1 MIQLGNMPGQDT
13 AQVQFCLHAETS
25 LGESIYV
32 LGSAKELGN
41 WRLAGALALT
51 TYAQTYPIWTSIA
64 TAFPVMPV
72 EYKYVKVRDG
82 RLIQWEQFEGNRRIE
97 LHSSLSSVLLTADV
111 WGVKSAPMVAAAVE
125 VAETP
130 VEVMQ
135 TEDALIGEL
144 ASLNATH
151 VSWRRKLE
159 VVHSLLSTTAL
170 DDSAVGVLAGYCHFL
185 RSGLIP
191 CEEDGSHHRPSTHA
205 ALSRD
210 ITQALTSLQ
219 TPQNSLQIR
228 QILATLPSYQPAFTA
243 SVPLTR
249 IRDIAHR
256 NDIPSDFKRE
266 IKTTLQNKL
275 HRCAGPEDLVTC
287 ENVLS
292 RAETMA
298 LSEDFMRELRLFYAE
313 LKEFFNATELRK
325 RLQLLARQMP
335 GLQANI
341 ERFLSEKER
350 RSPQR
355 EEFLTS
361 LRRQIA
367 TLQGLEPHEAQ
378 SLLMADIELT
388 SFAFSCFSERIN
400 ALGDV
405 LRPENYPSSA
415 YLIDQLLENL
425 VLSQYEPQ
433 ESDILRRELALHR
446 AFPTSGMPLLR
457 LKATCERAL
466 RMTSEYSDQASAI
479 QPRVNELGRVLK
491 VDRRAVAVFSEGLI
505 RSQLPFQLSKLISM
519 MLRLVKATGGFSPW
533 LPIYP
538 GKCQGAVVL
547 ARDFAQIPTREH
559 AIVILQRAEGDEEV
573 PPNVVGLVVAHD
585 LPQLSHLAVRL
596 RQGKVVSA
604 ACESAEDIA
613 SLRRVTGYGEL
624 TVAGGEVQ
632 LTEAIKRERKGEEP
646 PNQVV
651 VSTADISLSK
661 VVAAARAEQ
670 PACGGK
676 AYMSGRLEALTHT
689 IPDYHTPKSICIP
702 FGIYHKFLPSLPQS
716 SRPAALEYMDKQLA
730 VCKGDLEALSQSVV
744 QLFQGCSG
752 PLIFRSSANVEDT
765 ASVSGAGLYDS
776 IANVPAGDVQR
787 VAQAIGAV
795 WKSIAT
801 ERAWKSREYHRL
813 PHASALMAVLVQ
825 ELVTPKYAFVVH
837 TQNPFGSAEEAYI
850 ELAAGLGETLASG
863 DQRGSPY
870 RLTFHKASESLSLLS
885 LSSYSYALIPTPAGV
900 ERVRNDYSTEDLGE
914 VQALGVRIGRVSAA
928 LERELQCA
936 QDIEGVVAEEQLWI
950 VQSRP
955 QM

>member
-1 MIQLGNMPGQDT
+1 MPGQGM
-13 AQVQFCLHAETS
+13 AQVQFCLRAETS

-32 LGSAKELGN
+32 LGSTKELGN
-41 WRLAGALALT
+41 WHLAGALALT
-51 TYAQTYPIWTSIA
+51 TNAHTYPLWTSAAA
-64 TAFPVMPV
+64 TLPAMTLD
-72 EYKYVKVRDG
+72 YKYVKVRDG

-97 LHSSLSSVLLTADV
+97 LQPSSSPVLLTADV
-111 WGVKSAPMVAAAVE
+111 WGIKSAPMVVAAAE
-125 VAETP
+125 VPETP
-130 VEVMQ
+130 VEVIP
-135 TEDALIGEL
+135 TEDSFIAEL
-144 ASLNATH
+144 AALNASH

-159 VVHSLLSTTAL
+159 VVHSLLSSSSL
-170 DDSAVGVLAGYCHFL
+170 DDAAVGVVAGYCHFL

-191 CEEDGSHHRPSTHA
+191 CEEDGSHYRPSNHA

-210 ITQALTSLQ
+210 ITQALTALR

-287 ENVLS
+287 ENVLAK
-292 RAETMA
+292 AETMG
-298 LSEDFMRELRLFYAE
+298 LSEEFMREMRLFYSE
-313 LKEFFNATELRK
+313 LKEFFNATELQE
-325 RLQLLARQMP
+325 RLQLLSRQMP
-335 GLQANI
+335 ALQANI
-341 ERFLSEKER
+341 ERFLGEKER

-355 EEFLTS
+355 EEFLTA
-361 LRRQIA
+361 LRRQFSS
-367 TLQGLEPHEAQ
+367 LQGLEPHEAQ

-400 ALGDV
+400 ALGDL
-405 LRPENYPSSA
+405 LRPENYTSSS
-415 YLIDQLLENL
+415 YLMDQLLENL
-425 VLSQYEPQ
+425 ILSHYEPE
-433 ESDILRRELALHR
+433 ESGILRRELAVHR
-446 AFPTSGMPLLR
+446 AFPVRGAPLLR
-457 LKATCERAL
+457 LKATCERIL
-466 RMTSEYSDQASAI
+466 RLTSEYSDQASAI
-479 QPRVNELGRVLK
+479 QPRVNELGRVLR
-491 VDRRAVAVFSEGLI
+491 VDRKAVAVFSEGLI
-505 RSQLPFQLSKLISM
+505 RSQLPFQLSKVASM
-519 MLRLVKATGGFSPW
+519 VLRLVKSTGGFSPW

-538 GKCQGAVVL
+538 GKCQGAVLSV
-547 ARDFAQIPTREH
+547 REVAQIPAREPV
-559 AIVILQRAEGDEEV
+559 IVIVERAEGDEEV

-604 ACESAEDIA
+604 ACDSAEDIA

-624 TVAGGEVQ
+624 TVTGGEVQ
-632 LTEAIKRERKGEEP
+632 VTEATRRERKGEEP

-651 VSTADISLSK
+651 VSTADISLAK
-661 VVAAARAEQ
+661 VVVAARAEQ

-676 AYMSGRLEALTHT
+676 AYMAGRLEALTRT
-689 IPDYHTPKSICIP
+689 IPGYCTPKSVCIP
-702 FGIYHKFLPSLPQS
+702 FGLYHKFLPSLPQS
-716 SRPAALEYMDKQLA
+716 SRPAALEYMDKQLSA
-730 VCKGDLEALSQSVV
+730 QKGDLEVLSQSIV

-765 ASVSGAGLYDS
+765 ANVAGAGLYDS
-776 IANVPAGDVQR
+776 IANVPGSDVHR
-787 VAQAIGAV
+787 VAQAIGEV

-870 RLTFHKASESLSLLS
+870 RLTFHKGTESLAILS
-885 LSSYSYALIPTPAGV
+885 LASYSYALLPTPTGV

-914 VQALGVRIGRVSAA
+914 VEALGVRIGSVSAA

-936 QDIEGVVAEEQLWI
+936 QDIEGVVAEGQLWI